1 MAGFNE
7 SEVGGGGQQWISVP
21 DRVYARLNVL
31 ASDMRMP
38 PSEVIETAISLVEM
52 ASAVRQSEE
61 VGAINPAW
69 LDSEPVDAKADED
82 VMSIQEQT
90 ALNAGLCLAWNCE
103 SKAGSTGYCRAHW
116 EGDAATDPRGEFVE
130 MGD

>member
-1 MAGFNE
+1 MAGFDE

-61 VGAINPAW
+61 VGDVG
-69 LDSEPVDAKADED
+69 LVEVCHSE
-82 VMSIQEQT
+82 
-90 ALNAGLCLAWNCE
+90 
-103 SKAGSTGYCRAHW
+103 
-116 EGDAATDPRGEFVE
+116 
-130 MGD
+130 